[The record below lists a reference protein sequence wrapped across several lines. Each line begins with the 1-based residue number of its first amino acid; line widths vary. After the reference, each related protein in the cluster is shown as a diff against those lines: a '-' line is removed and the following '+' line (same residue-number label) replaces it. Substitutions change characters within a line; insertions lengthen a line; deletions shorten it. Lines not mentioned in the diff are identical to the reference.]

1 MTDLSLTPAL
11 WASLAIVVGST
22 LQRLSG
28 TGVGLVVTPVLSL
41 ILGPV
46 AGVLMTNATT
56 TVSGFTIMLS
66 VRDRVQWRKAAV
78 VVATALPGAVLG
90 ALLVL
95 VLPTAWLQIGIGLL
109 VLIALVLTVTTPRL
123 PHLDSK
129 VALPVTGL
137 IGGMLNTTAGVAAP
151 AMVIAARLTRWDQ
164 RAFAAT
170 LQPIFMSMGLF
181 SVLTKSVLG
190 ATGQP
195 QLPPWWLVPVVIG
208 LVLGGVGLG
217 TLLESRVNPLQ
228 ARTLA
233 LVIAGLGGLAAMVK
247 GLSAVT

>member
-1 MTDLSLTPAL
+1 MTDLSLTAAL
-11 WASLAIVVGST
+11 WAGLAIVVGST

-78 VVATALPGAVLG
+78 VVATALPGSVLG
-90 ALLVL
+90 AVL
-95 VLPTAWLQIGIGLL
+95 VLMLPAAWLQIGIGLL

-195 QLPPWWLVPVVIG
+195 HLPPWWLVPVVIG

>member
-1 MTDLSLTPAL
+1 MTDLSLTAAL
-11 WASLAIVVGST
+11 WAGLAIVVGST

-46 AGVLMTNATT
+46 TGVLMTNATT

-95 VLPTAWLQIGIGLL
+95 MLPTAWLQIGIGLL

-233 LVIAGLGGLAAMVK
+233 LVIAGLGGLAVLVK